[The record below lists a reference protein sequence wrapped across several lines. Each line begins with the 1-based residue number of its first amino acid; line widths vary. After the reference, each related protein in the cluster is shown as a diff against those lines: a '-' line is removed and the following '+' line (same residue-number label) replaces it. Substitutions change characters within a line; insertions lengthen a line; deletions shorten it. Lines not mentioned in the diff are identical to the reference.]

1 MLEPSGIVIVEA
13 KTRRRGRSTTWNTLV
28 SRAGVAPGGPNAIV
42 HRPPTR
48 RSHSASTIQS
58 GASAYS
64 SCCASGSVKASKTT
78 SGVAS

>member
-13 KTRRRGRSTTWNTLV
+13 KTRRRGRSTTWNRLV
-28 SRAGVAPGGPNAIV
+28 SRAGVAPGPNAIV